1 MSTSW
6 WEMHTPD
13 NAREVQVPPC
23 ACGHTHTRTQTVHPA
38 RFGEQRES
46 PEERKKK
53 KDWQTS
59 FCCFYVFSATGKR
72 VPAATCLYFSVENNK
87 VYGKKK
93 KQQKNVSFNSSSAA
107 ESSWSIRLCLPLVF
121 LSSIYP
127 RKQALANCIHPNVFK
142 MFALKLK

>member
-46 PEERKKK
+46 PEEKKK
-53 KDWQTS
+53 TGRLRS
-59 FCCFYVFSATGKR
+59 AVFT
-72 VPAATCLYFSVENNK
+72 FSVPQPNK
-87 VYGKKK
+87 CLLQHVSTSLSKTTKFMEIKK
-93 KQQKNVSFNSSSAA
+93 KQ
-107 ESSWSIRLCLPLVF
+107 
-121 LSSIYP
+121 
-127 RKQALANCIHPNVFK
+127 KQK
-142 MFALKLK
+142 MFHSIALQQQRAVGQ